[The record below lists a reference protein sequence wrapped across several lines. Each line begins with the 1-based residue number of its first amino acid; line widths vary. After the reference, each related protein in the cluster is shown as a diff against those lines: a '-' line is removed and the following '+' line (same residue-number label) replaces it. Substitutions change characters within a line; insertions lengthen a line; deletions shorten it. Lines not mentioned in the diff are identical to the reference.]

1 MSLSLSHFSQNL
13 SWLIFFFV
21 KNSYTKSYK
30 NTLTVLLDNT
40 KSETHRW
47 TDGHCLHARPPFL
60 FAKSTLNHHYIPVHS
75 FHISIQYN
83 SLYLPVTGHSSDGG
97 EEKSLKIKW
106 LVSTAFYVLFCVIIF
121 IIIITVV
128 TVRAGTGNLVLG
140 QEILYRRDTYIQT
153 TMKYACF
160 ICSLAKGMKYSYIR
174 TNILY

>member
-13 SWLIFFFV
+13 SWLNFFFV
-21 KNSYTKSYK
+21 KNSYTKFYK

-40 KSETHRW
+40 KSQTDRW
-47 TDGHCLHARPPFL
+47 TNGHCLHAKHTFSLQRAP
-60 FAKSTLNHHYIPVHS
+60 KNHHYIPVHS
-75 FHISIQYN
+75 FDISIQYN
-83 SLYLPVTGHSSDGG
+83 SLYLPVIGHSSDGG
-97 EEKSLKIKW
+97 KEQSLKIKW

-140 QEILYRRDTYIQT
+140 QEILYRRDTYIQE
-153 TMKYACF
+153 TMNYACF
-160 ICSLAKGMKYSYIR
+160 IFSLVKGMKYSYIQ